1 MVFLCLIWALQQVVL
16 KATAPEV
23 SPTLQIA
30 LRSGVGA
37 ALVWLF
43 MVWRSEKMIWSEGVW
58 RPGLLVGLLFAVE
71 FLLIGQGLNY
81 TSASHMAV
89 FLYTAPVFA
98 ALGLHLFIPSE
109 RLVWPQWIGIGLSFS
124 GMALAFLGGGLGGSS
139 SNVSAEASLAR
150 SMLFGDFL
158 AVLAGLFW
166 GATTVVV
173 RTTGL
178 ARLPATQT
186 LLYQLL
192 GAAVVLLP
200 AAWLLQDVQF
210 APTTLGWASLA
221 FQAVVVSFASYLAWF
236 WMLRHY
242 LASRLGALSFLTPL
256 FGVVLG
262 AWLLSEPITLHFLW
276 GSVLVILGI
285 ILVSGYEGLRA
296 LFGRVFV
303 AKLP

>member
-1 MVFLCLIWALQQVVL
+1 MVVLCLIWALQQVAL
-16 KATAPEV
+16 KATAVEI

-30 LRSGVGA
+30 LRSGVA
-37 ALVWLF
+37 ALLVWLF
-43 MVWRSEKMIWSEGVW
+43 MVARRERMVWADGVW

-89 FLYTAPVFA
+89 FLYTAPVFV
-98 ALGLHLFIPSE
+98 ALGLHILIPAE
-109 RLVWPQWIGIGLSFS
+109 RLAWPQWLGISLAFS
-124 GMALAFLGGGLGGSS
+124 GMAFAFLGGESSGSS
-139 SNVSAEASLAR
+139 DVAVSG
-150 SMLFGDFL
+150 MLWGDFL
-158 AVLAGLFW
+158 GVLAGLFW

-186 LLYQLL
+186 LLYQLG
-192 GAAVVLLP
+192 GAFVLLLP
-200 AAWLLQDVQF
+200 AAWLLDDFVF
-210 APTTLGWASLA
+210 VPTLFGWSSLF
-221 FQAVVVSFASYLAWF
+221 FQTVVVGFASYLAWF

-262 AWLLSEPITLHFLW
+262 VWLLQEPLTLNFLV
-276 GSVLVILGI
+276 GSALVILGI
-285 ILVSGYEGLRA
+285 ILVSGYEGLMAARA
-296 LFGRVFV
+296 RFFSR
-303 AKLP
+303 

>member
-1 MVFLCLIWALQQVVL
+1 
-16 KATAPEV
+16 
-23 SPTLQIA
+23 
-30 LRSGVGA
+30 
-37 ALVWLF
+37 
-43 MVWRSEKMIWSEGVW
+43 
-58 RPGLLVGLLFAVE
+58 
-71 FLLIGQGLNY
+71 
-81 TSASHMAV
+81 
-89 FLYTAPVFA
+89 
-98 ALGLHLFIPSE
+98 
-109 RLVWPQWIGIGLSFS
+109 
-124 GMALAFLGGGLGGSS
+124 
-139 SNVSAEASLAR
+139 
-150 SMLFGDFL
+150 MLFGDFL